1 MLKALVER
9 KSVKRKSLDLK
20 MKMETK
26 VEAKMWVFKTPR
38 VGINVLCD
46 GIDVAGEKVT
56 TPADEKCAVDVRFK
70 VWKWTLG

>member
-1 MLKALVER
+1 
-9 KSVKRKSLDLK
+9 

-56 TPADEKCAVDVRFK
+56 TADEKCAVDVRFK

>member
-9 KSVKRKSLDLK
+9 KSVKRKSLELK

-38 VGINVLCD
+38 VGISVLCD
-46 GIDVAGEKVT
+46 DIDVAGEKVT
-56 TPADEKCAVDVRFK
+56 AAGEKCAVDVRFK